1 MAVFAES
8 SKNEHLNTEQIKTL
22 TKEQLADKVKEN
34 FNLLP
39 NIVNGMNSPKATI
52 RYGCGKILMDLS
64 EEYPEKIY
72 PHWDS
77 FVNLLDSK
85 YRILTWQAMAI
96 IANLTKVDT
105 KNKFDTI
112 FEKYYDF
119 INNDYMVTV
128 ANVVGHSSK
137 IALAKPHLIQR
148 ITSEMLKVE
157 DLSITPNLTEECKRV
172 IAEKT
177 IKSFDTFFDKVE
189 QKEKVIS
196 FVEKHRNSSRKT
208 LKVEAEKFLEKHKT
222 I

>member
-1 MAVFAES
+1 MLINMGTDLLEKLVD
-8 SKNEHLNTEQIKTL
+8 KTL
-22 TKEQLADKVKEN
+22 TKEQLADKVKKN
-34 FNLLP
+34 FDQLP
-39 NIVNGMNSPKATI
+39 DIVSGMNSPKAII

-72 PHWDS
+72 PHWNF

-105 KNKFDTI
+105 ENKFDTV

-157 DLSITPNLTEECKRV
+157 DLSITPHLTEECKRV

-177 IKSFDTFFDKVE
+177 IKSFDTFFDQVE

>member
-1 MAVFAES
+1 ME
-8 SKNEHLNTEQIKTL
+8 NELLNKLVNKSL
-22 TKEQLADKVKEN
+22 TKKQLADKVKKN

-39 NIVNGMNSPKATI
+39 YIVNGMNSPKATI

-64 EEYPEKIY
+64 EEYPEKVY
-72 PHWDS
+72 PHWDF

-96 IANLTKVDT
+96 IANLTKIDT
-105 KNKFDTI
+105 ENKFDTV

-157 DLSITPNLTEECKRV
+157 DLSITPHLTEECKRV

-177 IKSFDTFFDKVE
+177 IESIDTFFDQVE

>member
-1 MAVFAES
+1 ME
-8 SKNEHLNTEQIKTL
+8 NELLNKLVNKSL
-22 TKEQLADKVKEN
+22 TKEQLADKVKQN
-34 FNLLP
+34 FDILTI
-39 NIVNGMNSPKATI
+39 IVNGMNSPKATI

-64 EEYPEKIY
+64 EEYPEKVY
-72 PHWDS
+72 PHWDF

-105 KNKFDTI
+105 ENKFYTV

-148 ITSEMLKVE
+148 ITSEMLNVE
-157 DLSITPNLTEECKRV
+157 DLSITPHLTEECKRV

-177 IKSFDTFFDKVE
+177 IESIDTFFDQVE

>member
-1 MAVFAES
+1 MGN
-8 SKNEHLNTEQIKTL
+8 KLLEQLLDKSI
-22 TKEQLADKVKEN
+22 TKEQLADKVIKN
-34 FNLLP
+34 FDLLP
-39 NIVNGMNSPKATI
+39 DIVNGMNSPKATI

-72 PHWDS
+72 HHWDF
-77 FVNLLDSK
+77 FVNFLDSE

-96 IANLTKVDT
+96 IANLTKVDID
-105 KNKFDTI
+105 NKFDTI

-128 ANVVGHSSK
+128 ANVIGYSSK

-148 ITSEMLKVE
+148 ITNEMLKVE
-157 DLSITPNLTEECKRV
+157 NLSITPHLTEECKRV

-177 IKSFDTFFDKVE
+177 IESIDTFFDQVE
-189 QKEKVIS
+189 QKEMVIS

-208 LKVEAEKFLEKHKT
+208 LKTEAEKFLEKWNK
-222 I
+222 

>member
-1 MAVFAES
+1 MGN
-8 SKNEHLNTEQIKTL
+8 KLLEQLLDKSI
-22 TKEQLADKVKEN
+22 TKEQLADKVIKN
-34 FNLLP
+34 FDLLP
-39 NIVNGMNSPKATI
+39 DIVNGMNSPKATI

-72 PHWDS
+72 PHWDF
-77 FVNLLDSK
+77 FVNFLDSE

-96 IANLTKVDT
+96 IANLTKVDID
-105 KNKFDTI
+105 NKFDTI

-128 ANVVGHSSK
+128 ANVIGYSSK

-148 ITSEMLKVE
+148 ITNEMLKVE
-157 DLSITPNLTEECKRV
+157 NLSITPHLTEECKRV

-177 IKSFDTFFDKVE
+177 IESIDTFFDQVE
-189 QKEKVIS
+189 QKEMVIS

-208 LKVEAEKFLEKHKT
+208 LKTEAEKFLEKWSE
-222 I
+222 IRAVPL

>member
-1 MAVFAES
+1 MGN
-8 SKNEHLNTEQIKTL
+8 KLLEQLLDKSI
-22 TKEQLADKVKEN
+22 TKEQLADKVIKN
-34 FNLLP
+34 FDLLP
-39 NIVNGMNSPKATI
+39 DIVNGMNSPKATI

-72 PHWDS
+72 PHWDF
-77 FVNLLDSK
+77 FVNFLDSE

-96 IANLTKVDT
+96 IANLTKVDID
-105 KNKFDTI
+105 NKFDTI

-128 ANVVGHSSK
+128 ANVIGYSSK

-148 ITSEMLKVE
+148 ITNEMLKVE
-157 DLSITPNLTEECKRV
+157 NLSITPHLTEECKRV

-177 IKSFDTFFDKVE
+177 IESIDTFFDQVE
-189 QKEKVIS
+189 QKEMVIS

-208 LKVEAEKFLEKHKT
+208 LKTEAEKFLEKWNK
-222 I
+222 